1 MSSPWSPAL
10 PEGRTVSL
18 PGRGS
23 VFVRE
28 VAGPPGAP
36 VLLLLHGWTATSDL
50 NWYPAFAALGE
61 RYRVVAFDHRGH
73 GRGLRPRGRVRID
86 DCADDAAAV
95 LDALHIERAVVV
107 GYSMGGAVATT
118 LWRRHRDLV
127 EGLVLCATASTFH
140 GSRLE
145 QAQLALLGPI
155 AAGCRLLPRA
165 AAQEVYER
173 LVWQRARRG
182 EHRPWIVDEIRS
194 GHPRMVMEAGAALA
208 RFDSRRWFA
217 WFDLPAALVV
227 TTRDTLVPPSR
238 QRDLAARLDA
248 EVFEVDGDHVVCVA
262 RPESFVPVLID
273 ACASVVDRV
282 VAWESAS

>member
-1 MSSPWSPAL
+1 MSSPWSPPL

-18 PGRGS
+18 PGRGP
-23 VFVRE
+23 VLVRE

-73 GRGLRPRGRVRID
+73 GRGLRPRGRFRID

-95 LDALHIERAVVV
+95 LHALGIDRAVVV
-107 GYSMGGAVATT
+107 GYSMGGAVAST

-127 EGLVLCATASTFH
+127 EGLVLCATACRFH

-155 AAGCRLLPRA
+155 ATGCRLLPRA

-182 EHRPWIVDEIRS
+182 DHRPWIIDEIRT

-208 RFDSRRWFA
+208 RFDSRRWFS
-217 WFDLPAALVV
+217 WFDLPAAVVV
-227 TTRDTLVPPSR
+227 TARDTLVPPGR
-238 QRDLAARLDA
+238 QRELAARLEA
-248 EVFEVDGDHVVCVA
+248 EVFEVDGDHVVCVT
-262 RPESFVPVLID
+262 RPESFVPALLA
-273 ACASVVDRV
+273 ACSSVVDR
-282 VAWESAS
+282 ASEWEPA